1 MNWSEL
7 LTKEI
12 KSTYAVTKGLLD
24 LADDEMLQWK
34 PATGSNWMTT
44 GQLLEHITIACG
56 GSMRGFVTGDWGLP
70 EGIDVHNLSTEEM
83 LAPAETM
90 QAIGS
95 VAEAKKQLEED
106 ERLALSLVSECSEED
121 LDTKQT
127 TAPWDQTELI
137 LGHRLLQMVDHLKV
151 HKAQL
156 FYYLKLQDKPVHTG
170 NLWGM

>member
-7 LTKEI
+7 LRKEI
-12 KSTYAVTKGLLD
+12 ESTFAATEGLLD
-24 LADDEMLQWK
+24 LVDEEMLQWK

-44 GQLLEHITIACG
+44 AQLLKHITVACG

-70 EGIDVHNLSTEEM
+70 EGIDVHSLSIEEM

-95 VAEAKKQLEED
+95 VAEARKLLEED
-106 ERLALSLVSECSEED
+106 ERLALSLVSACSEEE
-121 LDTKQT
+121 LSTKQT
-127 TAPWDQTELI
+127 TAPWDPTEVI
-137 LGHRLLQMVDHLKV
+137 LGHRLLQMIDHLKV

-156 FYYLKLQDKPVHTG
+156 FYYLKLQDRPVHTG